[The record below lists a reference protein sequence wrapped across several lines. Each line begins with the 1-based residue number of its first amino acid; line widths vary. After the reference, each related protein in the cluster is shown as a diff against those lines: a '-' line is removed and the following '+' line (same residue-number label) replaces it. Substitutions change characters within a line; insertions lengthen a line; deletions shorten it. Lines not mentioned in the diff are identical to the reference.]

1 MELLF
6 KNHSLSIDTRMHIIF
21 MMYYTRKIHKA
32 IHTWVGSADNVKIF
46 FRFQK
51 SYSSYNVE
59 SDIKWKSQ
67 IDYSFINCSRLI
79 FWKILTVAR
88 HSVLG
93 VEGLEMWTGS
103 QGRLFSSKLWLNGL
117 LVLKQRQPS
126 NNFGL
131 HQSCNG
137 TPSAVDRWIEPMS
150 RQTKVC
156 KCLAS
161 SLSTLY

>member
-1 MELLF
+1 MGSNHRSTALGVPLHDW
-6 KNHSLSIDTRMHIIF
+6 NHSLSINTRMHIIF
-21 MMYYTRKIHKA
+21 MMYYTRKIHTA

-67 IDYSFINCSRLI
+67 IDYSFTNCSRLI

-93 VEGLEMWTGS
+93 VEGLEMWTKWWS
-103 QGRLFSSKLWLNGL
+103 RSLCTRPTAYLDLHSDSS
-117 LVLKQRQPS
+117 LKQQPTGRHAAPLGHIIPIPS
-126 NNFGL
+126 QLVFAL
-131 HQSCNG
+131 
-137 TPSAVDRWIEPMS
+137 TP
-150 RQTKVC
+150 
-156 KCLAS
+156 
-161 SLSTLY
+161 